1 MQEQIR
7 SRFSISITNKSV
19 LDQLENISGCLGK
32 SKSYIINQV
41 LDQYLTSYIN
51 NIMYDTPKNKIK
63 PRGAKTQVVVEN
75 DAQLKVDVLVTQQ
88 MVASIY
94 QHFIL
99 FLGMLQEQ
107 GYPGISISLKE
118 RFDTTLPP
126 NFEEFKKYLLNQI
139 EIKKEGD
146 E

>member
-7 SRFSISITNKSV
+7 SRFSISITNNSV
-19 LDQLENISGCLGK
+19 LEQLENIAGCLGK

-41 LDQYLTSYIN
+41 LDQYLTAYIN
-51 NIMYDTPKNKIK
+51 NMMYDTPKNIK
-63 PRGAKTQVVVEN
+63 KPEWAKTQVVVEN

-126 NFEEFKKYLLNQI
+126 NFEGLKDFLLKQLNS
-139 EIKKEGD
+139 KKEGD

>member
-7 SRFSISITNKSV
+7 NRFSISITNNTV
-19 LDQLENISGCLGK
+19 LEQLENIAGCLGK

-41 LDQYLTSYIN
+41 LDQYLTAYIN
-51 NIMYDTPKNKIK
+51 NIMYDTPKNLKK
-63 PRGAKTQVVVEN
+63 PEWAKTQVVVEN

-126 NFEEFKKYLLNQI
+126 NFEDFKKYLLKHFNT
-139 EIKKEGD
+139 KKEGD

>member
-7 SRFSISITNKSV
+7 SRFSISITNNSV
-19 LDQLENISGCLGK
+19 LEQLENIAGCLGK

-41 LDQYLTSYIN
+41 LDQYLTAYIN
-51 NIMYDTPKNKIK
+51 NMMYDTPKNIK
-63 PRGAKTQVVVEN
+63 KPEWAKTQVVVEN

-126 NFEEFKKYLLNQI
+126 NFEGLKDFWLKQLNS
-139 EIKKEGD
+139 KKEGD

>member
-7 SRFSISITNKSV
+7 SRFSISITNNSV
-19 LDQLENISGCLGK
+19 LEQLENIAGCLGK

-41 LDQYLTSYIN
+41 LDQYLTAYIN
-51 NIMYDTPKNKIK
+51 NMMYDTPKNIK
-63 PRGAKTQVVVEN
+63 KPEWAKTQVVVEN

-126 NFEEFKKYLLNQI
+126 NFEGLKDFLLKQLNF
-139 EIKKEGD
+139 KKEGD